1 MMDAT
6 RDLLRARLRAV
17 AVIFFLAF
25 GAFLLRDLLRA
36 RVPDLL
42 GLLTAVV
49 IIFGATVLLLRRNAH
64 FTWRQLRAIELALV
78 GVACGFHVIR
88 GYLAFQSVTT
98 PYQVAAE
105 LCFSALVWYAIASC
119 YGMFIPNTW
128 RRAALVVVPMTAFPL
143 GLALVMSWR
152 RTVVAE
158 AVLPDLLTVLAMLML
173 AGAMGSIYGTHI
185 INTLRTQTLQAK
197 EAAEAANRA
206 KSEFLANMSHEL
218 RTPMNGILG
227 MLELSL
233 DTELSSRQRDY
244 LGIVKTSAE
253 SLLGLLND
261 ILDFSK
267 IEAGKLELEQISFR
281 LRDHVGETLGTLAL
295 RAHHKGL
302 ELACQVEE
310 GVPDALVGDPL
321 RLRQILVNLV
331 GNAIKFTEHGE
342 VVVRVAR
349 VDAGERG
356 RSSETAANPP
366 HPYPSPPSTGE
377 RGTNGPYPCSSP
389 SSAGER
395 GTNGH
400 MLAPSIAGDADTE
413 DSLACLFHSRA
424 KGKEEV
430 LDSSPSSEEKG
441 PDSPR
446 PRTRGRGVGREG
458 ANLRPSLVHADERIR
473 LHFSV
478 ADTGIGIAADKQQA
492 IFNAFEQADSSITR
506 QHGGTGLGLAI
517 AGRLAQMMDGK
528 IWVQS
533 EPDKG
538 STFHFTAAFAL
549 SSEPAE
555 PVVSELSNLDGLPVL
570 VVDDNKTNRQILREI
585 LAAWQMKPTVVEG
598 ARAAFAALNQACVA
612 RAPFALVLADVN
624 MPGMDGFRLAK
635 SMKEDARHAAI
646 PVLLLT
652 SADRTGDADRCRA
665 LGLSGHLI
673 KPVKQSA
680 LLNAILLALGNR
692 PLPSE
697 PAPEVEKEPRRRA
710 TRSFRILLA
719 EDNDVNQ
726 MMATSLLEAWGHQVV
741 VANDGHEVLALLEE
755 SSFDL
760 AFMDVQMPEMD
771 GFKATGL
778 IREKEKSKGTHLRI
792 IAMTAHAIKGD
803 RERCLAAGMDGYISK
818 PIKSAE
824 LWDVLEDVERMRA
837 QIEPAN
843 PVFDKAALIDYV
855 DGNQELLTRVVRRFL
870 ESGPQLLSQIGDA
883 LARGDSKAVEFH
895 AHKLKGGVSNFFA
908 QAAWNA
914 ALRLETM
921 GQNRDLSQADGAYRD
936 LQEQILG
943 LQEGLTGMLGD
954 AAQAL
959 EQVSP

>member
-25 GAFLLRDLLRA
+25 GAFLLRDLLRG

-49 IIFGATVLLLRRNAH
+49 IIFGATALLLMWRSR

-98 PYQVAAE
+98 TYHVAAE

-128 RRAALVVVPMTAFPL
+128 RRAALVVVPMTVFPL

-152 RTVVAE
+152 HTVVAE
-158 AVLPDLLTVLAMLML
+158 AVLPDLLTMLTMLML

-349 VDAGERG
+349 VDPGESG
-356 RSSETAANPP
+356 QSSDPL
-366 HPYPSPPSTGE
+366 HPYASPQNTGE
-377 RGTNGPYPCSSP
+377 RGTSVALLAP
-389 SSAGER
+389 SSADQ
-395 GTNGH
+395 
-400 MLAPSIAGDADTE
+400 PDTD
-413 DSLACLFHSRA
+413 DSHTCLFHSRW
-424 KGKEEV
+424 KGSQAF
-430 LDSSPSSEEKG
+430 LDASLSSGERG
-441 PDSPR
+441 PDFPR
-446 PRTRGRGVGREG
+446 GRARGRGIGSEG
-458 ANLRPSLVHADERIR
+458 ASPIPAVGQADERIR

-478 ADTGIGIAADKQQA
+478 ADTGIGIAVDKQQT

-517 AGRLAQMMDGK
+517 AGRLAQMMDGR

-549 SSEPAE
+549 SSEPTESA
-555 PVVSELSNLDGLPVL
+555 VLELSNLEGLPVL
-570 VVDDNKTNRQILREI
+570 VVDDNKTNRQILQEI
-585 LAAWQMKPTVVEG
+585 LTAWQMRPMVVEG
-598 ARAAFAALNQACVA
+598 ALAALAALNQACVA

-624 MPGMDGFRLAK
+624 MPGIDGFSLAK
-635 SMKEDARHAAI
+635 SMKEDVRHAAI

-665 LGLSGHLI
+665 LGLAGHLI
-673 KPVKQSA
+673 KPVKQST
-680 LLNAILLALGNR
+680 LLNALLLAMDKRL
-692 PLPSE
+692 LPSE
-697 PAPEVEKEPRRRA
+697 PALPVEKESCRRA
-710 TRSFRILLA
+710 ARLFRILLA

-726 MMATSLLEAWGHQVV
+726 LMATSLLEAWGHEVV

-760 AFMDVQMPEMD
+760 AFMDIQMPEMD
-771 GFKATGL
+771 GFKATGI

-818 PIKSAE
+818 PINSAE
-824 LWDVLEDVERMRA
+824 LWDVLENA
-837 QIEPAN
+837 QSMPAKIDLAS
-843 PVFDKAALIDYV
+843 PAFDRAALIEHV
-855 DGNQELLTRVVRRFL
+855 DGNQELLTRVIRRFL
-870 ESGPQLLSQIGDA
+870 ESGPPLLSQIGHA
-883 LARGDSKAVEFH
+883 LAQGDSKAVEFH
-895 AHKLKGGVSNFFA
+895 AHKLKGAVSNFFA
-908 QAAWNA
+908 PAATKA

-921 GQNRDLSQADGAYRD
+921 GQNRDLSLADEAYRD
-936 LQEQILG
+936 LQEELLA

-954 AAQAL
+954 APQPL
-959 EQVSP
+959 EHVST

>member
-1 MMDAT
+1 MIAAGVPCNRREQHAAAHFTRGWEDAWARAT
-6 RDLLRARLRAV
+6 WEPHDTAGRRLPANDGCNERFVGARLRAV

-158 AVLPDLLTVLAMLML
+158 AVLPDLLTVLTMLML

-349 VDAGERG
+349 VDPGERG
-356 RSSETAANPP
+356 RSAATAANPP

-377 RGTNGPYPCSSP
+377 RGKTSHHAHFSPPSTGERGKTSHHAHFSPPSTGERGDAGPHRCVSSP
-389 SSAGER
+389 STGEM

-400 MLAPSIAGDADTE
+400 MLAPSIAGEADTE

-430 LDSSPSSEEKG
+430 LDSSPSSEERG

-446 PRTRGRGVGREG
+446 PRTRGRGVGGEG
-458 ANLRPSLVHADERIR
+458 ANPRPSLVHADEQIR

-492 IFNAFEQADSSITR
+492 IFKAFEQADSSITR

-517 AGRLAQMMDGK
+517 AGRLAQMMDGR

-570 VVDDNKTNRQILREI
+570 VVDDNKTNRQILQEI

-598 ARAAFAALNQACVA
+598 ARAAFAALNQACMA

-624 MPGMDGFRLAK
+624 MPGMDGFSLAK

-652 SADRTGDADRCRA
+652 SADRRGDADRCRA

-692 PLPSE
+692 PLP
-697 PAPEVEKEPRRRA
+697 ARRRR
-710 TRSFRILLA
+710 RSKRSRAGAQRARSGSFWPRTT
-719 EDNDVNQ
+719 
-726 MMATSLLEAWGHQVV
+726 TS
-741 VANDGHEVLALLEE
+741 
-755 SSFDL
+755 
-760 AFMDVQMPEMD
+760 
-771 GFKATGL
+771 
-778 IREKEKSKGTHLRI
+778 IR
-792 IAMTAHAIKGD
+792 
-803 RERCLAAGMDGYISK
+803 
-818 PIKSAE
+818 
-824 LWDVLEDVERMRA
+824 
-837 QIEPAN
+837 
-843 PVFDKAALIDYV
+843 
-855 DGNQELLTRVVRRFL
+855 
-870 ESGPQLLSQIGDA
+870 
-883 LARGDSKAVEFH
+883 
-895 AHKLKGGVSNFFA
+895 
-908 QAAWNA
+908 
-914 ALRLETM
+914 
-921 GQNRDLSQADGAYRD
+921 
-936 LQEQILG
+936 
-943 LQEGLTGMLGD
+943 
-954 AAQAL
+954 
-959 EQVSP
+959 